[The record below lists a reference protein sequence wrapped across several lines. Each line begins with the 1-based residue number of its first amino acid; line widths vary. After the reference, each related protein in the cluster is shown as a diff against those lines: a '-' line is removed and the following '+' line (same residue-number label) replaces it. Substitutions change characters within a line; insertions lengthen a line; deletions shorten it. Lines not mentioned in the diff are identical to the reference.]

1 MSKFWSPSIRDIEPY
16 VPGEQPKG
24 GPIIKL
30 NTNENPYPPS
40 PQVIKAIQGIPP
52 EQLRL
57 YPDPDSTELKQA
69 IAKNLS
75 VLEKNV
81 FVGNGSDEVLGL
93 AFMAFF
99 RQVWPILYPN
109 YTYSFYPVYC
119 NLFGIEYRTVPLSED
134 FSINI
139 DDYETANGGIVIA
152 NPNAPTGMAM
162 PLAKIEKLLNANKE
176 SVVIVDEAYV
186 DFGAES
192 AVSLI
197 DHHEN
202 LLVVQT
208 LSKSRSLAGLRVG
221 YALGSEALIE
231 GLERVKNSFNSYP
244 LDTIA
249 CKAAVAAIEDR
260 DYFEQTRQAIIESRR
275 WLTHE
280 LEQLNFE
287 VLPSKANFV
296 FVSHLEQDSASLYQQ
311 LREKGLLVRYFNKPG
326 IDQYLR
332 ITVGTPDEVQALVKA
347 LKELL

>member
-1 MSKFWSPSIRDIEPY
+1 MSKYWSPSIRDIEPY

-40 PQVIKAIQGIPP
+40 PLVAKALQEYPTD
-52 EQLRL
+52 QLRL
-57 YPDPDSTELKQA
+57 YPDPDASELKLA
-69 IAKNLS
+69 IARDQK
-75 VLEKNV
+75 VAIDNV

-109 YTYSFYPVYC
+109 HTYSFYPVYC
-119 NLFGIEYRTVPLSED
+119 NLFGIEYRTVSLADD
-134 FSINI
+134 FSINV

-162 PLAKIEKLLNANKE
+162 PLEQIERLLQFNRE

-197 DHHEN
+197 DRYEN

-208 LSKSRSLAGLRVG
+208 FSKSRSLAGLRVG
-221 YALGSEALIE
+221 YALASPVLID

-244 LDTIA
+244 LDSFAI
-249 CKAAVAAIEDR
+249 KAAVAAVEDR
-260 DYFEQTRQAIIESRR
+260 DYFVKTRQAIIDSRE
-275 WLTHE
+275 WLTDE
-280 LEQLNFE
+280 LQQLGFE
-287 VLPSKANFV
+287 VLPSKANFL
-296 FVSHLEQDSASLYQQ
+296 FASHLDRDSAELYEQ
-311 LREKGLLVRYFNKPG
+311 LRAQGILVRYFNKPG
-326 IDQYLR
+326 IDRYLR
-332 ITVGTPDEVQALVKA
+332 ITVGTREEVSTLISV